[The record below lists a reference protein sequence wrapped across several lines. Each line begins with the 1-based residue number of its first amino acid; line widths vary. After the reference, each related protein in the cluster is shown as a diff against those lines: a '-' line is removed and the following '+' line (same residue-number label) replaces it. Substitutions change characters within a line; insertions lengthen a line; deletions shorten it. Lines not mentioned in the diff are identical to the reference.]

1 MSSYSEQFCL
11 KWNNF
16 QENIASSYNE
26 LRKDTEFSDV
36 TLVCEDKQHIEAHRL
51 ILIASSPLFES
62 IMKRHKHSH
71 PIIYTRGLGTKDL
84 VAMVDFIYL
93 GEANIYQ
100 EDLDGFLALAEEL
113 QLKGLTGAQ
122 ENSLIKEESEILNY
136 LPKPQKKTTPK
147 RDNNMVVETYDK
159 KPLENNALVP
169 LFEGK
174 NASSKNILIDPD
186 NEDVKAKIISM
197 MEKILEGEFNWRC
210 TVCGKMTKGSKT
222 HMSRHIESHIDGVS
236 YPCNQ
241 CGNISRSSASL
252 QVHISRNHNAQH

>member
-1 MSSYSEQFCL
+1 MSSSEKFCL
-11 KWNNF
+11 KWNDF
-16 QENIASSYNE
+16 QENIITSFQS
-26 LRKDTEFSDV
+26 LRRESDFSDI
-36 TLVCEDKQHIEAHRL
+36 TLVCEGEQEIEAHRI
-51 ILIASSPLFES
+51 ILSACSPFFSAVL
-62 IMKRHKHSH
+62 KRNTHSH
-71 PIIYTRGLGTKDL
+71 PMIYMRGLKAKDL
-84 VAMVDFIYL
+84 LAVVDFIYH

-100 EDLDGFLALAEEL
+100 DDLDGFLALAEEL

-136 LPKPQKKTTPK
+136 LPRPQKKTTPK
-147 RDNNMVVETYDK
+147 CDNNMVVETYDK

-252 QVHISRNHNAQH
+252 QVHISRNHNDQH